1 MISYISAFL
10 VLVGLFIQV
19 ATLFPLRKLM
29 VMLPADGPLRTQW
42 IIMAGFVLFFI
53 AGYLGYISL
62 MWGQQRDMPDLII
75 PSVFLVGAIFV
86 WQTIVLTLR
95 TASDIRRI
103 GLLEAEN
110 ITDPLTQVH
119 NRRYMENR
127 LNEEVERAARYTLDL
142 SILMLDIDHFKRV
155 NDTYGHQS
163 GDIALSTLGKLV
175 KKDLRNLDVVARY
188 GGEEFVVICTNTAT
202 AGATL
207 VAERLRKLIESHQ
220 IELQHDS
227 GESQM
232 LQISIS
238 IGVAGLGAEIN
249 TKDKLIRA
257 ADKALYRAKEEGRN
271 RVIIAT
277 PIAVPAFAI

>member
-10 VLVGLFIQV
+10 VLVGLFIQS

-29 VMLPADGPLRTQW
+29 AMLPADGPLRTQW
-42 IIMAGFVLFFI
+42 IILAGFVLFFI

-62 MWGQQRDMPDLII
+62 MWGKQSEMPDLII
-75 PSVFLVGAIFV
+75 PSVFLAGAIFV

-127 LNEEVERAARYTLDL
+127 LNEEVERASRYTLDL
-142 SILMLDIDHFKRV
+142 SILLLDIDHFKRV

-163 GDIALSTLGKLV
+163 GDIALSTLGRLV

-188 GGEEFVVICTNTAT
+188 GGEEFLVICTNTST
-202 AGATL
+202 PGATL
-207 VAERLRKLIESHQ
+207 VAERLRKLIESHR

-227 GESQM
+227 GESQT

-238 IGVAGLGAEIN
+238 IGVAGLGAEID
-249 TKDKLIRA
+249 TKEKLIRA

-271 RVIIAT
+271 RVIIAK
-277 PIAVPAFAI
+277 PIAVPAFAT